1 MNCELRII
9 CRQNFSFKHRA
20 SSILSMLFFLIS
32 FFSFSQVTTEID
44 TAKIRIGEQ
53 ISFKIKVNT
62 DSTKLVIFPEGQ
74 TFLPLEVV
82 EVLQIDTTKSISKFE
97 LLREYKLTQF
107 DSGSYY
113 IPRQKITIGDKL
125 FYTDSLKVDVNTIE
139 VDTTKQ
145 GLYDIKPIIK
155 VEKSASNWWLYL
167 LLVIVSLGAIAFL
180 LYWFIWRKK
189 PLTEEEEI
197 ALLPP
202 YDRAK
207 LAIAKLEEQNY
218 LGQEDLKGFYSEL
231 TFIIRKFLDD
241 KVYDR
246 SLESTTDELI
256 ERLQLLKDGNQF
268 ALKKDTIS
276 NIETILKRADL
287 VKFAKSKPD
296 IALAELDKQTIDKE
310 IDAVKE
316 TLPEPSEEEKL
327 LDKQYKEA
335 QIRKEKRKKIILTTA
350 ISAAIIV
357 LTYVGFST
365 VYGFGYVKDKIIGN
379 DNLELLEGDWVKS
392 AYGFPPIYIETPKV
406 LERQNIEVPEDVNEK
421 ITAFS
426 YGKLSSDLYIRT
438 TTTITEDRQEQ
449 DADKQK
455 AINLGSII
463 EKNLKLW
470 EDQGIRNIITQNEE
484 FKTPNDAQ
492 GIKTFGSAEFPSQDG
507 DDYLKGEYMLL
518 SFTTESIIQQVV
530 LVWNTED
537 DYSNAI
543 INRIV
548 ASVELNPNVKREE
561 ETK

>member
-44 TAKIRIGEQ
+44 TARIRIGEQ

-357 LTYVGFST
+357 LTYVGFSA

-426 YGKLSSDLYIRT
+426 YGELSSDLYIRT
-438 TTTITEDRQEQ
+438 TTTITGDRQEQ